1 MYECIF
7 ILLMKWFSM
16 SFDPAKV
23 ESLVCKQMK
32 QVVSSEI
39 GYYLDFNRVF
49 GAFGRRLCGIF
60 L

>member
-1 MYECIF
+1 
-7 ILLMKWFSM
+7 MKWFSM